1 MRSRTSRFKQAA
13 GWVVGSAA
21 GLFVAAN
28 VASSLYFQH
37 RFLRPARKDNKTSS
51 LTGYVPEAKY
61 TTTKLEMRSA
71 DGLRISGLLLTPE
84 KENGHAV
91 IICHGLAHDKNSGIR
106 FVQYLLSEGYRLLL
120 IDFRNHG
127 ESEGR
132 ITTYGYFEKK
142 DLLAAIRYLRE
153 SLGASARIGILGAS
167 MGASIALMAA
177 AETSDL
183 HALILDSPFAS
194 LRQITLEWAIQ
205 MTRLP
210 KFLLLLPV
218 NLAYLW
224 LLIFARCSVPEVEP
238 WEKAK
243 RIRCPL
249 LLIHGGADKMIPP
262 HHSRRIFESAGGQ
275 KEIWIIEHAEH
286 LGVYIADQPEYQRRV
301 LRFFRKNLIECA

>member
-1 MRSRTSRFKQAA
+1 LTAGLYLLQSDMQLRADRWKAA
-13 GWVVGSAA
+13 GWVVGGTA

-37 RFLRPARKDNKTSS
+37 RFLRPARKLNNTSDLS
-51 LTGYVPEAKY
+51 GYIPEAKY
-61 TTTKLEMRSA
+61 STTKLEMRST
-71 DGLRISGLLLTPE
+71 DGLRISALLLTPE
-84 KENGHAV
+84 NENGHAV
-91 IICHGLAHDKNSGIR
+91 IVCHGLRHDKNSGIR
-106 FVQYLLSEGYRLLL
+106 FVQYLLNEGYRLLL

-132 ITTYGYFEKK
+132 ITTYGYYEKN
-142 DLLAAIRYLRE
+142 DLLAAIKYLKE
-153 SLGASARIGILGAS
+153 ELEASARIGILGAS

-177 AETSDL
+177 AETQDL

-224 LLIFARCSVPEVEP
+224 LLVFERCS
-238 WEKAK
+238 
-243 RIRCPL
+243 
-249 LLIHGGADKMIPP
+249 
-262 HHSRRIFESAGGQ
+262 
-275 KEIWIIEHAEH
+275 EIGRAH
-286 LGVYIADQPEYQRRV
+286 V
-301 LRFFRKNLIECA
+301 

>member
-1 MRSRTSRFKQAA
+1 MWLRADRWKAA
-13 GWVVGSAA
+13 GWVVGGTA

-37 RFLRPARKDNKTSS
+37 RFLRPARKLNNTSD
-51 LTGYVPEAKY
+51 LNGYVPEAKY
-61 TTTKLEMRSA
+61 TTTKLEMRST
-71 DGLRISGLLLTPE
+71 DGLRISALLLTPE

-91 IICHGLAHDKNSGIR
+91 IVCHGLRHDKNSGIR
-106 FVQYLLSEGYRLLL
+106 FVQYLLNEGYRLLL

-132 ITTYGYFEKK
+132 ITTYGYYEKN
-142 DLLAAIRYLRE
+142 DLLAAIKYLRE
-153 SLGASARIGILGAS
+153 SLGASGKIAILGAS

-177 AETSDL
+177 AETKDL

-194 LRQITLEWAIQ
+194 LREITFEWAIQ

-210 KFLLLLPV
+210 KFVLLLPM

-224 LLIFARCSVPEVEP
+224 LLIFTRCSVPEVEP

-243 RIRCPL
+243 QIKCPL
-249 LLIHGGADKMIPP
+249 FLIHGGADKMIPP
-262 HHSRRIFESAGGQ
+262 HHSRRIFESACGQ
-275 KEIWIIEHAEH
+275 KEIWIIDRAEH
-286 LGVYIADQPEYQRRV
+286 LGVYIADQTEYQRRV
-301 LRFFRKNLIECA
+301 LHFLRKNLIECA